1 MEHIST
7 SVYLKL
13 EMKSPLPENMV
24 VPGKNNPVYLVV
36 WTTTP
41 WTLPANQAVCFH
53 PEKTY
58 CLLLCETAGKHKDYL
73 VIASEL
79 YASLE
84 QLWSCKFTVINEFSG
99 N

>member
-1 MEHIST
+1 
-7 SVYLKL
+7 
-13 EMKSPLPENMV
+13 MKSPFPESF
-24 VPGKNNPVYLVV
+24 PIKNSPVYLVI

-41 WTLPANQAVCFH
+41 WTLPANQALCFH

-58 CLLLCETAGKHKDYL
+58 CLVLCESGMHQEYL

-79 YASLE
+79 CASLE

-99 N
+99 E